1 MIDWVIFLPA
11 CFALNMACGPSNL
24 LAMTHGAKSGVTF
37 AQKAAIAR
45 LIVFVPMIAA
55 SALGLCL
62 LLTTSEVVY
71 GIAKFIGA
79 AYLIWLGIALW
90 RSAKT
95 LNPEEFLD
103 RSGSMR
109 SAFKREALLAISIP
123 KAILTFAAFFPQ
135 FVILDAYWQSYA
147 LLGAAFLVME
157 AVAIFAYALG
167 GSVAAAFAS
176 DKIPVFQRISG
187 GMMCIFGSL
196 LLFAS

>member
-1 MIDWVIFLPA
+1 
-11 CFALNMACGPSNL
+11 
-24 LAMTHGAKSGVTF
+24 
-37 AQKAAIAR
+37 
-45 LIVFVPMIAA
+45 MIAA
-55 SALGLCL
+55 SALGLGL

-103 RSGSMR
+103 RSVSMKI
-109 SAFKREALLAISIP
+109 AFKREALLAISNP

-147 LLGAAFLVME
+147 MLGAAFLVME

-167 GSVAAAFAS
+167 GSVAAGFAA

-187 GMMCIFGSL
+187 GMMCIFGTL